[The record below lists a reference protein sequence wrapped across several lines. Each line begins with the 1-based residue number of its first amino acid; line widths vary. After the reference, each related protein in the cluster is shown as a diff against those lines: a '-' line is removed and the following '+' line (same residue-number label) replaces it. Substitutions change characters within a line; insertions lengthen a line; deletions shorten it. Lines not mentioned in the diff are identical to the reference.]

1 MDLKRRGLLAGIL
14 ACPTCAAIAHAEEAS
29 HWSYEETEAGPA
41 HWGELNRDFSVCAEG
56 QQQSPVDLH
65 DGIRSQLPP
74 FHSHWRSEA
83 FRVVNN
89 GHTLQLNASPGSY
102 VEVGHARYDLAQ
114 FHFHTPSEHAV
125 NGKRTAMEV
134 HFVHQNAEKQITVL
148 GVFLVGGGRN
158 AAFSSILAAAQPT
171 PGEGALKAPINPG
184 ALMPPAPPRGK
195 SWPAWRYEGSLTTPP
210 CSEIVNWVVLEQSVP
225 VAQADIAAFQ
235 AIFPHNARPLEPL
248 NRRFLLRG

>member
-1 MDLKRRGLLAGIL
+1 MDVKRRGFLAGLL
-14 ACPTCAAIAHAEEAS
+14 ACPTCAAIAHAEEAA
-29 HWSYEETEAGPA
+29 HWSYEGTEAGPA
-41 HWGELNRDFSVCAEG
+41 KWGELNSAFNACTAG

-74 FHSHWRSEA
+74 FRPHWRSEA
-83 FRVVNN
+83 FKVVNN

-102 VEVGHARYDLAQ
+102 VEVGHSRYDLVQ

-134 HFVHQNAEKQITVL
+134 HFVHQNAEKQLSVL
-148 GVFLVGGGRN
+148 GVFLVSGGRN
-158 AAFSSILAAAQPT
+158 AAFASIMVAAQPKL
-171 PGEGALKAPINPG
+171 GEAALKTAINPS
-184 ALMPPAPPRGK
+184 ALMPPPPAGGK

-210 CSEIVNWVVLEQSVP
+210 CSEIVNWIVLERPVP